1 MRFAPPLLAAFGLAF
16 LPACGSGFGGSS
28 ASQNPSVVV
37 LSTTSGQANDFA
49 VAPGGTSP
57 LGVAAIAYTG
67 SGALDEIVPGV
78 TYTWAARY
86 VNPLTDPPSVA
97 TYTAGPDP
105 NGFKTCPPVPTITPP
120 VPPSRVDMRRTA
132 SREHR
137 IVPLT
142 LTAKTF
148 AMATLVTSSTR
159 AKPPVIAA
167 LLTSALIGPK
177 SRSAFSNMRTISCSR
192 ETSA

>member
-120 VPPSRVDMRRTA
+120 VPILVQFGTGAPSTAYAGYRVLGANVTA
-132 SREHR
+132 NHVFIGSVPAVPAPYCLA
-137 IVPLT
+137 IV
-142 LTAKTF
+142 
-148 AMATLVTSSTR
+148 ATSVPGNVAGAHT
-159 AKPPVIAA
+159 VIV
-167 LLTSALIGPK
+167 SAGP
-177 SRSAFSNMRTISCSR
+177 
-192 ETSA
+192 